1 MNNLRD
7 FFHQRR
13 VPFSKA
19 APSLR
24 FRLDGATIIRSFCC
38 RRHFSLFFSFSL
50 PCSIFFF
57 PLPYSFFWPVEASA
71 FYRDRETIFPPT
83 GTTDRFRAS
92 FKRYHGEFD
101 EYWMANGEW
110 STPCRFG
117 IFFFFIF
124 LRRQSSSFSPL
135 FRRMRVKKSW
145 KVKEY
150 RFVKGENN
158 CEWKN

>member
-1 MNNLRD
+1 MNIGARCYLYLAIPDMNNLRD

-38 RRHFSLFFSFSL
+38 RYHFSLFFSFPL

-57 PLPYSFFWPVEASA
+57 LLPYSFFWPLEASA

-83 GTTDRFRAS
+83 WTTDRFRAS
-92 FKRYHGEFD
+92 FKHYHGEFD
-101 EYWMANGEW
+101 EYWMANGEL

-117 IFFFFIF
+117 IFFFY
-124 LRRQSSSFSPL
+124 LSSSTIFFLLLSFS
-135 FRRMRVKKSW
+135 
-145 KVKEY
+145 
-150 RFVKGENN
+150 ENAS
-158 CEWKN
+158 

>member
-1 MNNLRD
+1 MDNLRD

-24 FRLDGATIIRSFCC
+24 LRLDGATIIRSFCC
-38 RRHFSLFFSFSL
+38 RYHFSLFFSFPL

-57 PLPYSFFWPVEASA
+57 LLPYSFFWPLEASA

-83 GTTDRFRAS
+83 WTTDRFRAS
-92 FKRYHGEFD
+92 FKHYHGEFD
-101 EYWMANGEW
+101 EYWMANGEL

-117 IFFFFIF
+117 IFFFTF
-124 LRRQSSSFSPL
+124 LRRQSFSFFSL

-150 RFVKGENN
+150 RFAKGEKN

>member
-1 MNNLRD
+1 MNIGVRCYLYLAIPDMNNLRD

-117 IFFFFIF
+117 IFFFFY
-124 LRRQSSSFSPL
+124 LSSSTIFFLLPSFS
-135 FRRMRVKKSW
+135 
-145 KVKEY
+145 
-150 RFVKGENN
+150 
-158 CEWKN
+158 KNAS